1 MSPLAVSYLWRL
13 GLLAVLL
20 IAIVLG
26 YLRWQHLV
34 TENAELTAAAQA
46 NTEAIRTLT
55 TRIRAT
61 EQATA
66 DLSADAASTRAQVT
80 RGISQ
85 LDKARRNDPET
96 QKVDRPWPAAVR
108 FRVFDD
114 PDPTTGSTARAGVAD
129 PGTGGVGVPQPR
141 RPDAG
146 SSVDAGRQR

>member
-1 MSPLAVSYLWRL
+1 MNPLAVSYLWRL

-61 EQATA
+61 EAAQAALTT
-66 DLSADAASTRAQVT
+66 DAAATRSQVA

-129 PGTGGVGVPQPR
+129 PGTGGVGASKPR

-146 SSVDAGRQR
+146 SDSDAAGHR